1 MASNVRS
8 LNRVILAGRVG
19 RDPEIT
25 HIPSTNRDLAKFSIA
40 TTEGYMDKNNQ
51 WQDITEWHNLVAW
64 GPLAQKVER
73 SVHRGA
79 LVLIEGK
86 LKTRKWQDQ
95 EGNNRRATDI
105 EVVNVVVLERADR
118 NSGGGGG
125 YQRGDSNSSEGSG
138 SYRGGGYNGGGDG
151 YQNHGGYNNA
161 PPVQDINEF
170 PYDEGDGDP
179 F

>member
-1 MASNVRS
+1 
-8 LNRVILAGRVG
+8 
-19 RDPEIT
+19 
-25 HIPSTNRDLAKFSIA
+25 LAKFSIA

-51 WQDITEWHNLVAW
+51 WQDMTEWHNLVAW
-64 GPLAQKVER
+64 GPVAQKVER

-105 EVVNVVVLERADR
+105 EVGNVVVLERADR

-125 YQRGDSNSSEGSG
+125 GGYQRSDSDYSDGGSNN
-138 SYRGGGYNGGGDG
+138 SYRGGGGNYGGGDG
-151 YQNHGGYNNA
+151 HQNQGGYNNA

>member
-1 MASNVRS
+1 MATNVRS
-8 LNRVILAGRVG
+8 LNRVILVGRVG

-51 WQDITEWHNLVAW
+51 WQDVTEWHNLVAW
-64 GPLAQKVER
+64 GPMAQKVER

-95 EGNNRRATDI
+95 DGNNRRNTDI
-105 EVVNVVVLERADR
+105 EVGNVVVLERADR
-118 NSGGGGG
+118 NSGGGG
-125 YQRGDSNSSEGSG
+125 YQRSDSGPAEGSN
-138 SYRGGGYNGGGDG
+138 SYRGGGYGGGEG
-151 YQNHGGYNNA
+151 HYNNQGGYNNA